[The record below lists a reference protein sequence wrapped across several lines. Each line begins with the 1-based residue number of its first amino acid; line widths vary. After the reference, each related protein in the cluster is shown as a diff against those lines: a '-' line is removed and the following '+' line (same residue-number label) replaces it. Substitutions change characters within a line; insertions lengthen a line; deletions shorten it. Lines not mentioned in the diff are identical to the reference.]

1 MTYIWN
7 RADKVPEEHKP
18 HVLDE
23 SFKYWEDRK
32 KTELKF
38 IKSEREKK
46 KILSTIKRQR
56 HNYEDAIEHYLSK
69 KNS

>member
-7 RADKVPEEHKP
+7 RADRVPEKHKP

-38 IKSEREKK
+38 MKSERGKK
-46 KILSTIKRQR
+46 KILNAVKRQR
-56 HNYEDAIEHYLSK
+56 QNYEDSVAKYK
-69 KNS
+69 KR

>member
-7 RADKVPEEHKP
+7 RADRVPEKYKP

-32 KTELKF
+32 KTELKSM
-38 IKSEREKK
+38 KSERGKK
-46 KILSTIKRQR
+46 KILNAIKRQR
-56 HNYEDAIEHYLSK
+56 QNYEDAVAKY
-69 KNS
+69 NA